1 MHEVRT
7 QSVSTLGGRLD
18 IAVNIA
24 GQGDPVVYLHSAG
37 GFYWDDFL
45 DGLADNHTVYA
56 PYFPGTQP
64 GVPDGIEQL
73 DELWDAVLAYDDLLD
88 EAAEAIEA
96 AEVEAEREAF
106 VADTAAGLMWMRCE
120 QGLEYE
126 TNIHW

>member
-24 GQGDPVVYLHSAG
+24 GLGDPVVYLHSAG

-56 PYFPGTQP
+56 TYFRGTQP
-64 GVPDGIEQL
+64 CVPDVIEHL
-73 DELWDAVLAYDDLLD
+73 Y
-88 EAAEAIEA
+88 
-96 AEVEAEREAF
+96 
-106 VADTAAGLMWMRCE
+106 
-120 QGLEYE
+120 
-126 TNIHW
+126 